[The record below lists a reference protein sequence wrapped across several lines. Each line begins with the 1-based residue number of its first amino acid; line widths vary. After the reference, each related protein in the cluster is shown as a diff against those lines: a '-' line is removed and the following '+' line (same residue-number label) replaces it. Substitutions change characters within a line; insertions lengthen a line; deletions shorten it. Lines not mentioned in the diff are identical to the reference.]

1 LVGSNGE
8 LIGVVPIS
16 RGLEMAMD
24 EGLDLVEIS
33 PNATPP
39 VCKIMDY
46 GKFRYEQQKK
56 AKEARKK
63 QKTVDVKE
71 VKIRP
76 TIAEG
81 DYNIKLNNARKF
93 LEAGDKVRV
102 SLQFR
107 GREITHKD
115 VGFNLVNKFAEDLK
129 DVAKIDVPP
138 KMEGRQIFAMLS
150 PLK

>member
-1 LVGSNGE
+1 LVGSDGE
-8 LIGVVPIS
+8 MIGIVPVT
-16 RGLEMAMD
+16 RGLELAME

-63 QKTVDVKE
+63 QKVVGIKE
-71 VKIRP
+71 IKMRA

-81 DYNIKLNNARKF
+81 DYNIKLGNARKF

-107 GREITHKD
+107 GREITHKE
-115 VGFNLVNKFAEDLK
+115 VGFELINRFAEDLK
-129 DVAKIDVPP
+129 DISKIDVPP
-138 KMEGRQIFAMLS
+138 KMEGRQVFAMLS

>member
-129 DVAKIDVPP
+129 DVAKVDVPP

>member
-1 LVGSNGE
+1 LVGSDGE
-8 LIGVVPIS
+8 LIGVVPVS

-107 GREITHKD
+107 GREIAHKD

-129 DVAKIDVPP
+129 DVAKVDVPP

-150 PLK
+150 PLQ